1 MPSGPYAQANAIVDN
16 TSVKGDNTLTGR
28 TGQNASSFIP
38 TLWSDEIRAAYEKS
52 LVIAPKV
59 KKLSMTG
66 KKGDTVVIPAPVRGA
81 ASVKAENVA
90 VTIQN
95 NLEENVQV
103 AIDKH
108 YEYSRFIEDITET
121 QALSSLRKFYTD
133 DAGYALAR
141 QIDTDIMDL
150 GKSLGNGTGGSWVH
164 NASFQVAAGGGLEAF
179 VAGGGANGV
188 DTAFT
193 DEAFRALIQK
203 MDDADVPMDDRC
215 FVIPPSVRNSIMG
228 LERYV
233 SSDFTGGQTVQ
244 NGLIG
249 NLYGIDVMVS
259 TNVATP
265 ETGVRAAQLIHKDTY
280 ILAEQQGIRSQ
291 TQYKQEFLAN
301 LYTADTLYGVK
312 TFRPDAGFVLAVK
325 G

>member
-1 MPSGPYAQANAIVDN
+1 MPSGAYPQANAIVDN
-16 TSVKGDNTLTGR
+16 TSVKGGDLA
-28 TGQNASSFIP
+28 GQNASSFIP

-66 KKGDTVVIPAPVRGA
+66 KKGDTVVIPAPIRGSA
-81 ASVKAENVA
+81 AIKQENIA

-95 NLEENVQV
+95 NLEENVPV
-103 AIDKH
+103 TIDKH
-108 YEYSRFIEDITET
+108 YEYSRMIEDITET
-121 QALSSLRKFYTD
+121 QALSSLRQFYTS

-141 QIDTDIMDL
+141 QIDTDLMDL
-150 GKSLGNGTGGSWVH
+150 GKSLGNGDGSSWV
-164 NASFQVAAGGGLEAF
+164 NSASFQVAAGGGVEAYA
-179 VAGGGANGV
+179 AGGV

-228 LERYV
+228 LDRYV
-233 SSDFTGGQTVQ
+233 SSDFTNTGTRE

-249 NLYGIDVMVS
+249 NIYGIDVMVS

-265 ETGVRAAQLIHKDTY
+265 ESGVRAAQLIHKDTY
-280 ILAEQQGIRSQ
+280 LLAEQQGIRSQ

-312 TFRPDAGFVLAVK
+312 TFRPDAGFILNVA

>member
-1 MPSGPYAQANAIVDN
+1 MGAGTYPLNTAIVDN
-16 TSVKGDNTLTGR
+16 TSAKGGAVS
-28 TGQNASSFIP
+28 GQNASSFIP
-38 TLWSDEIRAAYEKS
+38 TLWSDEIRASYEKS

-66 KKGDTVVIPAPVRGA
+66 KKGDAIVIPAPIRGN

-133 DAGYALAR
+133 DAGYALAK
-141 QIDTDIMDL
+141 QIDTDLMDL
-150 GKSLGNGTGGSWVH
+150 GKTLGDGDGTSWG
-164 NASFQVAAGGGLEAF
+164 NSAIFQSNCTPVVWNYTRTDKPAVLSH
-179 VAGGGANGV
+179 
-188 DTAFT
+188 DFT
-193 DEAFRALIQK
+193 DAAFRALIQK

-228 LERYV
+228 LDRYV
-233 SSDFTGGQTVQ
+233 SSDFSNTGTRE

-249 NLYGIDVMVS
+249 NIYGIDVMVS

-265 ETGVRAAQLIHKDTY
+265 DVR
-280 ILAEQQGIRSQ
+280 RSCRS
-291 TQYKQEFLAN
+291 A
-301 LYTADTLYGVK
+301 
-312 TFRPDAGFVLAVK
+312 
-325 G
+325 

>member
-1 MPSGPYAQANAIVDN
+1 MGAGTYPLNTAIVDN
-16 TSVKGDNTLTGR
+16 TSAKGGALS
-28 TGQNASSFIP
+28 GQNASSFIP

-66 KKGDTVVIPAPVRGA
+66 KKGDAVVIPAPIRGA

-141 QIDTDIMDL
+141 QIDTDLMDL
-150 GKSLGNGTGGSWVH
+150 GKSLGNGDGTSWV
-164 NASFQVAAGGGLEAF
+164 NSASYQVADSGGLEAY
-179 VAGGGANGV
+179 VAGGV

-228 LERYV
+228 LDKYV
-233 SSDFTGGQTVQ
+233 SSDFTNTGTRE

-249 NLYGIDVMVS
+249 NIYGIDIMVS

-280 ILAEQQGIRSQ
+280 ILAEQQAIRSQ

-301 LYTADTLYGVK
+301 LYTADCLYGVK
-312 TFRPDAGFVLAVK
+312 TFRPDAGFILNVA

>member
-1 MPSGPYAQANAIVDN
+1 MPSGAYPQANAIVDN
-16 TSVKGDNTLTGR
+16 TS
-28 TGQNASSFIP
+28 AASFIP
-38 TLWSDEIRAAYEKS
+38 KLWSDEIRAAYEKS

-66 KKGDTVVIPAPVRGA
+66 KKGDTVNIPAPIRGVA
-81 ASVKAENVA
+81 AEKAENIA

-95 NLEENVQV
+95 NVEGNVAV

-108 YEYSRFIEDITET
+108 YEYSRMIEDITET

-150 GKSLGNGTGGSWVH
+150 GKSLGDGNGSSWV
-164 NASFQVAAGGGLEAF
+164 NSASFQVAAGGGLEPF
-179 VAGGGANGV
+179 VAGGGATGV

-193 DEAFRALIQK
+193 DQAFRALIQK

-265 ETGVRAAQLIHKDTY
+265 ESGVRAAQLIHKDTY
-280 ILAEQQGIRSQ
+280 VLAEQQGIRSQ
-291 TQYKQEFLAN
+291 TQYKQEFLST

-312 TFRPDAGFVLAVK
+312 CLRPDAGFSLAVN

>member
-1 MPSGPYAQANAIVDN
+1 MATSLGAQAANFVTTA
-16 TSVKGDNTLTGR
+16 TSSAKT
-28 TGQNASSFIP
+28 FIP

-66 KKGDTVVIPAPVRGA
+66 KKGDTVNIPAPIRGVA
-81 ASVKAENVA
+81 NVKGENAA

-95 NLEENVQV
+95 NQEGNVAV
-103 AIDKH
+103 GIDKH
-108 YEYSRFIEDITET
+108 YEYSRMIEDIVET
-121 QALSSLRKFYTD
+121 QALSSLRQFYTQ

-141 QIDTDIMDL
+141 QIDTDLMNL
-150 GKSLGNGTGGSWVH
+150 GKNLGSTDNDSWVNSASFKVGGSGV
-164 NASFQVAAGGGLEAF
+164 VAYN
-179 VAGGGANGV
+179 GAAA
-188 DTAFT
+188 TAFT

-215 FVIPPSVRNSIMG
+215 FIIPPSVRNSIMG

-249 NLYGIDVMVS
+249 NLYGIDIMVS

-265 ETGVRAAQLIHKDTY
+265 NAGVRAAQLIHKDTY
-280 ILAEQQGIRSQ
+280 ILAEQQAIRSQ
-291 TQYKQEFLAN
+291 TQYKQEFLST

-312 TFRPDAGFVLAVK
+312 TFRPDAGFVLNVPA
-325 G
+325 

>member
-1 MPSGPYAQANAIVDN
+1 MATSLGAQAANFVTTA
-16 TSVKGDNTLTGR
+16 TSSAKT
-28 TGQNASSFIP
+28 FIP

-66 KKGDTVVIPAPVRGA
+66 KKGDTVNIPAPIRGVA
-81 ASVKAENVA
+81 NVKGENAA

-95 NLEENVQV
+95 NQEGNVAV
-103 AIDKH
+103 GIDKH
-108 YEYSRFIEDITET
+108 YEYSRMIEDIVET
-121 QALSSLRKFYTD
+121 QALSSLRQFYTQ

-141 QIDTDIMDL
+141 QIDTDLMNL
-150 GKSLGNGTGGSWVH
+150 GKNLGSTDNDSWVNSASFKVGGSGV
-164 NASFQVAAGGGLEAF
+164 VAYN
-179 VAGGGANGV
+179 GAAA
-188 DTAFT
+188 TAFT

-215 FVIPPSVRNSIMG
+215 FIIPPSVRNSIMG

-249 NLYGIDVMVS
+249 NLYGIDIMVS

-265 ETGVRAAQLIHKDTY
+265 ATGVRAAQLIHKDTY
-280 ILAEQQGIRSQ
+280 ILAEQQAIRSQ
-291 TQYKQEFLAN
+291 TQYKQEFLST

-312 TFRPDAGFVLAVK
+312 TFRPDAGFVLNVL